1 MRLGK
6 ERNFKMKFFNW
17 IWSKKQEEVETFV
30 IKNHQMVDENS
41 RAKKNTGKNPCHI
54 KNLMILYYDI

>member
-1 MRLGK
+1 
-6 ERNFKMKFFNW
+6 MKFFNW

-41 RAKKNTGKNPCHI
+41 RAKKTRVRTRVT
-54 KNLMILYYDI
+54 